1 MAMWNNERVY
11 KDYPGKRP
19 QTVWWSG
26 MIMYYNVDDDDD
38 DTDTDTDD
46 DADADGDDDGE
57 DEDDEWGW

>member
-38 DTDTDTDD
+38 TDTDTDD